1 VIRHAGGDHAPG
13 SISARGG
20 CDWARL
26 RLHPASILFALFVSG
41 TGWADACG
49 QLPAPALTVKRY
61 DEPITMN
68 FEHGYKALNVLAVSL
83 ARPGRRVLGLTR
95 GKAVVKFE
103 SRTATVVDRS
113 GQWECASPQISVTY
127 GFSPMTVY
135 VAKEFPPGSCAYQ
148 AILAHELQHVKIYQ
162 DHLLN
167 IEKGLTDTLSRR
179 FVTGGPWR
187 GPVGQTSAR
196 LQREVEERWLPYVKR
211 EIDRVDAAQA
221 VIDTPEEYAR
231 VVASCGGEIRQRIR

>member
-1 VIRHAGGDHAPG
+1 ML
-13 SISARGG
+13 
-20 CDWARL
+20 C
-26 RLHPASILFALFVSG
+26 VSG
-41 TGWADACG
+41 PGWADACG
-49 QLPAPALTVKRY
+49 RLAAPALTVQRF
-61 DEPITMN
+61 DEPITMS
-68 FEHGYKALNVLAVSL
+68 FEYGYKALNVLAANLS
-83 ARPGRRVLGLTR
+83 RPGRRILGLTR

-103 SRTATVVDRS
+103 SRTAAVVDRS

-135 VAKEFPPGSCAYQ
+135 VAKEFLPGSCAYQ

-162 DHLLN
+162 EHLSS

-196 LQREVEERWLPYVKR
+196 LQREVEERWLPYIKR

-221 VIDTPEEYAR
+221 MIDTPEEYAR